1 MKTTVIVRFVL
12 LVFVLSA
19 PGLFAGE
26 AVSDELSDF
35 PSLVSLL
42 KVDPALEFC
51 GGTVPF
57 ENHEV
62 RERFEKE
69 LLLTLW
75 DRPQVILWLKR
86 SRRYLPHIEQI
97 LKENGL
103 PDDIKYIAFAE
114 SALRPH
120 AGSSKGAMGFWQFM
134 ADTGRKYGLRIDAYV
149 DERRNIFASTAAA
162 IRYLNELYQKFGSW
176 ELAAAAYNMG
186 EEGLMAEILE
196 QDTNNYYQLYLPLET
211 QRYVFRILS
220 VKLILLDPEK
230 YGFKLTDDD
239 YYPPL
244 SYDQVQLDCR
254 QETPIR
260 IVAQSANTYFKA
272 IKDLNPEIRGHYL
285 GEGTHKILIPKGA
298 SEGFQGRYAE
308 LVSKYI
314 TARKEKVY
322 IVRKGDNLSSI
333 AEKFDVPLAALIIWN
348 RIDLRRPI
356 YPGQR
361 LIIYAEVVKAEVV
374 KIDETETREDE
385 GTSE

>member
-1 MKTTVIVRFVL
+1 MKATVIVRFVL
-12 LVFVLSA
+12 LMVALST
-19 PGLFAGE
+19 PGLFAGD
-26 AVSDELSDF
+26 AVSNELSDI
-35 PSLVSLL
+35 PSLISSLGL
-42 KVDPALEFC
+42 DPALEFC
-51 GGTVPF
+51 GGKVPV
-57 ENHEV
+57 ENQEV

-75 DRPQVILWLKR
+75 DRPQIILWLKR
-86 SRRYLPHIEQI
+86 SRRYLPHIEQV

-149 DERRNIFASTAAA
+149 DERRNIFSSTAAA
-162 IRYLNELYQKFGSW
+162 IRYLKELYRKFGSW

-211 QRYVFRILS
+211 QRYIFRILS

-230 YGFKLTDDD
+230 YGFKLNDDD

-244 SYDQVQLDCR
+244 SYDQVQVDCR

-298 SEGFQGRYAE
+298 SEGFQDRYAE
-308 LVSKYI
+308 LVAKYI

-348 RIDLRRPI
+348 RIDLKRPI

-361 LIIYAEVVKAEVV
+361 LVIYADEAKN
-374 KIDETETREDE
+374 DETETMEDE
-385 GTSE
+385 GTSG

>member
-1 MKTTVIVRFVL
+1 LINVKALVIGRLVVLVGVL
-12 LVFVLSA
+12 LT
-19 PGLFAGE
+19 PGLFAGN
-26 AVSDELSDF
+26 AVSSELSEI
-35 PSLVSLL
+35 PSLISSLREET
-42 KVDPALEFC
+42 ALEFC
-51 GGTVPF
+51 GATVPA

-75 DRPQVILWLKR
+75 DRPQVLLWLKR
-86 SRRYLPHIEQI
+86 SRRYLPLIEQI

-103 PDDIKYIAFAE
+103 PDDIKYIAVAE

-134 ADTGRKYGLRIDAYV
+134 ADTGRKYGLTINAYV

-162 IRYLNELYQKFGSW
+162 VRYFNELYRKFGSW

-186 EEGLMAEILE
+186 EEGLQAEILE

-211 QRYVFRILS
+211 QRYIFRVLS
-220 VKLILLDPEK
+220 VKLILLKPDK
-230 YGFKLTDDD
+230 YGFKLNDDD
-239 YYPPL
+239 YYPPF
-244 SYDQVQLDCR
+244 SYDQVQVDCR
-254 QETPIR
+254 QEIPIR

-272 IKDLNPEIRGHYL
+272 IKDLNPEIRGHFL
-285 GEGTHKILIPKGA
+285 GEGTHDILIPKGA
-298 SEGFQGRYAE
+298 SEGFQDRYTE

-322 IVRKGDNLSSI
+322 IVEKGDNLSSI

-348 RIDLRRPI
+348 RMDLKRPI

-361 LIIYAEVVKAEVV
+361 LIIYAEEAKP
-374 KIDETETREDE
+374 DETETREAE
-385 GTSE
+385 GTSG

>member
-1 MKTTVIVRFVL
+1 MKVTVIVRFVS
-12 LVFVLSA
+12 LVFFLSA
-19 PGLFAGE
+19 PGVFAGD
-26 AVSDELSDF
+26 AVSNELSDF
-35 PSLVSLL
+35 PSLVSSLR
-42 KVDPALEFC
+42 VDPALEFC
-51 GGTVPF
+51 GGKVPV

-134 ADTGRKYGLRIDAYV
+134 ADTGRKYGLRIDEYV
-149 DERRNIFASTAAA
+149 DERRNIFASTTAA
-162 IRYLNELYQKFGSW
+162 IRYFNELYQKFGSW

-186 EEGLMAEILE
+186 EEGLTAEILE

-211 QRYVFRILS
+211 QRYIFRILS

-230 YGFKLTDDD
+230 YGFKLNDDD

-244 SYDQVQLDCR
+244 SYDQIQVDCR

-298 SEGFQGRYAE
+298 SEGFQSRYAE
-308 LVSKYI
+308 LVAKYV

-348 RIDLRRPI
+348 RIDLKRPI
-356 YPGQR
+356 HPGQR
-361 LIIYAEVVKAEVV
+361 LIIYAEEAKS
-374 KIDETETREDE
+374 DETETREEE
-385 GTSE
+385 GTPG

>member
-1 MKTTVIVRFVL
+1 MKVTVIVRFVS
-12 LVFVLSA
+12 LVFFLSA
-19 PGLFAGE
+19 PGVFAGD
-26 AVSDELSDF
+26 AVANELSEF
-35 PSLVSLL
+35 PSLVSSLR
-42 KVDPALEFC
+42 VDPALEFC
-51 GGTVPF
+51 GGKVPF

-97 LKENGL
+97 LKETGL

-120 AGSSKGAMGFWQFM
+120 AGSRKGAMGFWQFM
-134 ADTGRKYGLRIDAYV
+134 ADTGRKYGLRIDEYV
-149 DERRNIFASTAAA
+149 DDRRNIFASTTAA
-162 IRYLNELYQKFGSW
+162 IRYFNELYQKFGSW

-186 EEGLMAEILE
+186 EEGLTAEILE

-211 QRYVFRILS
+211 QRYIFRILS
-220 VKLILLDPEK
+220 VKLILLNPEK
-230 YGFKLTDDD
+230 YGFKLNDDD

-244 SYDQVQLDCR
+244 SYDQIQVDCR

-260 IVAQSANTYFKA
+260 IVARSANTNFKT

-298 SEGFQGRYAE
+298 SEGFQSRYAE
-308 LVSKYI
+308 LVAKYV

-348 RIDLRRPI
+348 RIDLKRPI
-356 YPGQR
+356 HPGQR
-361 LIIYAEVVKAEVV
+361 LIIYAEEAKS
-374 KIDETETREDE
+374 DENETREEE
-385 GTSE
+385 GTPG